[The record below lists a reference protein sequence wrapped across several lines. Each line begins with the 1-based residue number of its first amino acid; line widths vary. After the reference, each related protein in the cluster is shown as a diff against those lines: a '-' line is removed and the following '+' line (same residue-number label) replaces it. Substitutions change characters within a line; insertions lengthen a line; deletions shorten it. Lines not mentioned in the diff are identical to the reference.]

1 MRSRVLASLL
11 VVSALVAFGSV
22 AIAKPKK
29 GDKKAAAEAES
40 APPAS
45 SIRRDPEGITGISPY
60 QELIVKG
67 QNAYTSG
74 DKPGAIAAF
83 QEATQLDSAKM
94 LGFYRLGEALRGSD
108 KLDEASTAY
117 ETALGKKGNAALKA
131 KVLFVLADLRERQ
144 GKWQEAKDAWDAYA
158 AFLQE
163 SPKAGGFP
171 ATATD
176 RLKKIE
182 RRVKDEKTYG
192 EVKERTEKRRIE
204 VEREAEENKKKDTKN
219 R

>member
-1 MRSRVLASLL
+1 MRRRALASLL
-11 VVSALVAFGSV
+11 VLSTVVALSSA

-29 GDKKAAAEAES
+29 GEKKAADDS
-40 APPAS
+40 ATGGSADK
-45 SIRRDPEGITGISPY
+45 IRRDPAGVTGISPY

-83 QEATQLDSAKM
+83 QEATQLEGDKM

-117 ETALGKKGNAALKA
+117 ETGLGKKGNAALKA
-131 KVLFVLADLRERQ
+131 KMLFVVADLRERQ
-144 GKWQEAKDAWDAYA
+144 GKWQEAKDAWTAYA
-158 AFLQE
+158 TFLGE
-163 SPKAGGFP
+163 NPKAGGFP
-171 ATATD
+171 ATPAD
-176 RLKKIE
+176 RLKMIE
-182 RRVKDEKTYG
+182 RRTNDEKVYG
-192 EVKERTEKRRIE
+192 EVKVRTEKRRVE
-204 VEREAEENKKKDTKN
+204 VEKEAEDNKKKDTKN

>member
-11 VVSALVAFGSV
+11 VVSAALAFSFM
-22 AIAKPKK
+22 ASAKPKK
-29 GDKKAAAEAES
+29 GEKKAAAEGES
-40 APPAS
+40 AAPAATV
-45 SIRRDPEGITGISPY
+45 RRDPAGVTGISPY

-83 QEATQLDSAKM
+83 QEATQLDGDKM

-108 KLDEASTAY
+108 KLGEASTAY

-144 GKWQEAKDAWDAYA
+144 GKWQEAKDAWIAYA
-158 AFLQE
+158 TFLE
-163 SPKAGGFP
+163 ENPKAGGFP
-171 ATATD
+171 ATPAE
-176 RLKKIE
+176 RLKMIE
-182 RRVKDEKTYG
+182 RRMKDEKTYG
-192 EVKERTEKRRIE
+192 EVKARTEKRRAE
-204 VEREAEENKKKDTKN
+204 VEKEAEDNKKKDTKN